1 MATISHHVSDFDIP
15 SLDEQN
21 GNTPGLAPFDADF
34 GDWIDEHQQP
44 ITPEEDEAAYRQWQ
58 LDQIVAANIRPVK
71 VQYFMVALKGKD
83 KGWFEIRR
91 DSDGECVGMVR
102 GKPEAKREVERLNA
116 A

>member
-1 MATISHHVSDFDIP
+1 MSSISHISEVP

-21 GNTPGLAPFDADF
+21 GNMPAIASFDAGF
-34 GDWIDEHQQP
+34 EQWLDENEHP

-58 LDQIVAANIRPVK
+58 LDQVVSANVRHVR
-71 VQYFMVALKGKD
+71 VHYFMVALKGKD

-91 DSDGECVGMVR
+91 DSDGECVSMVR
-102 GKPEAKREVERLNA
+102 GKPEAKREVNRLNA